1 MSFYTSL
8 TGLNAAQS
16 QLGITSNNVANVGT
30 VGFKKSRAEF
40 GDIFATSPL
49 ENASSAIGQGVLLKE
64 VKQQFSQ
71 GNIEFSSNSL
81 DLAISGQGFFAL
93 KPNLTSNQT
102 VYTRAGSFSV
112 NNDRYVVDSAGQYL
126 QVFPV
131 NEDGSVIA
139 TGLESSKSLQLP
151 STAGL
156 PQPSSMIE
164 LGLNLPADAEI
175 IPQQAKYSDDNP
187 YEFDRNDTETF
198 NKSTSITL
206 YDSLGNPHIATVY
219 YIKTGSATEEE
230 PTNKWDTKIFIGDEE
245 MKPSLIP
252 GKNDK
257 GETLYMNKFG
267 QTSTDP
273 ASIDPT
279 FNASA
284 AHPLYYNDDQSEQV
298 PSEPA
303 SFTGGY
309 MTRASV
315 GHDFGSTDSNPV
327 TVGTGAGEF
336 TGTNF
341 VSVSVDGSEYQQ
353 ISIPNGDYTGTEL
366 AAEMTRQLNSVFGDE
381 RAYTLSSNQTV
392 TIELQDKNGNDINKD
407 ADGPGS
413 TPDINVTIPSG
424 NYDRESLVA
433 QVQAQ
438 IDATKYYTAT
448 NKADYTAALA
458 TWTTNRDAYLAANA
472 GSTEQDFID
481 AGNAKPTLDDFSTA
495 LDIEVGYD
503 LTTRSLTFAS
513 NDGSYDS
520 IKVSS
525 SSSDLGL
532 DSATAGFSA
541 AGEVFQ
547 GEQIVP
553 QGELNLDA
561 KEQRT
566 GIVVTYQKDA
576 HKFVFQS
583 GTTGEDSSIAVGI
596 PDGNGNMTGG
606 ASDLLGI
613 GASYATEY
621 VESAGTGLPSS
632 AGYAVGSKAGID
644 ITGTFGVTS
653 NDNVVNVTIDGID
666 GAVEIPT
673 GSYTGHTFA
682 AALQERINLI
692 EHADGREVNNVTVS
706 FDAANQAFTITS
718 GTVGT
723 ESSVNINGHSNWGF
737 DDTTQVRGD
746 VPEVTVIQQARDA
759 EGNLLYIDRDGNETT
774 VKPESEPAW
783 TPIYLDKGELTFD
796 TFGKLIS
803 PKEGVKY
810 SPFDPSNGSDLLNLT
825 VDYGKFS
832 TQYSSPFSVLSL
844 SQDGYPSGQL
854 DGLDIDSAGVVRA
867 NYTNG
872 TQVALGK
879 LMMANFANPNGLKQI
894 GNANFVAT
902 TNSGTPSLGE
912 AGSDGFGTVQ
922 GGALERANVDLTEEL
937 VNLITAQRNFQ
948 ANAKAI
954 ETSSSLTQTII
965 NIRG

>member
-112 NNDRYVVDSAGQYL
+112 NNDRYVVDSKGQYL
-126 QVFPV
+126 QTFPV

-139 TGLESSKSLQLP
+139 TGLTSAKSLQLP

-156 PQPSSMIE
+156 PQPSSKIE

-175 IPQQAKYSDDNP
+175 IPQQTQYDQDNP
-187 YEFDRNDTETF
+187 YEFDRNDTGTF
-198 NKSTSITL
+198 NKSTSITV

-219 YIKTGSATEEE
+219 YVKTSSATEHD
-230 PTNKWDTKIFIGDEE
+230 PTNKWDTKIYIGDEE

-252 GKNDK
+252 AKNDK
-257 GETLYMNKFG
+257 SETLYMNKFG
-267 QTSTDP
+267 QVSTDP
-273 ASIDPT
+273 ASVDPT

-284 AHPLYYNDDQSEQV
+284 AHPLYYNDDQQQNV

-303 SFTGGY
+303 IFSGGF
-309 MTRASV
+309 MTRANV
-315 GHDFGSTDSNPV
+315 GHDFGSTDSNKV
-327 TVGTGAGEF
+327 TIGTSNGDFSGS
-336 TGTNF
+336 NF
-341 VSVSVDGSEYQQ
+341 VSVSVDGSAFQ
-353 ISIPNGDYTGTEL
+353 SITIPEADYTGTEL
-366 AAEMTRQLNSVFGDE
+366 AAEMTRQLNSAFGDE
-381 RAYTLSSNQTV
+381 QGYLLGANQTI
-392 TIELQDKNGNDINKD
+392 TLELQDKNGNDINKD
-407 ADGPGS
+407 ADGANQ
-413 TPDINVTIPSG
+413 TPDIDIVIPANTYS
-424 NYDRESLVA
+424 REDLVS

-438 IDATKYYTAT
+438 IDAATYYTAQ
-448 NKADYTAALA
+448 
-458 TWTTNRDAYLAANA
+458 
-472 GSTEQDFID
+472 STSSSPI
-481 AGNAKPTLDDFSTA
+481 A
-495 LDIEVGYD
+495 LDVTVGYD
-503 LTTRSLTFAS
+503 LTSRSLTFSS
-513 NDGSYDS
+513 NDSTFNK
-520 IKVSS
+520 IKASS
-525 SSSDLGL
+525 STSDLGL
-532 DSATAGFSA
+532 DSLTAGFSE
-541 AGEVFQ
+541 AGEAFVGDQ
-547 GEQIVP
+547 VVP
-553 QGELNLDA
+553 QGDELLDP

-566 GIVVTYQKDA
+566 GILVKYEKDS
-576 HKFVFQS
+576 HKFTFQS
-583 GTTGEDSSIAVGI
+583 GTTGESSQIDVKLSSY
-596 PDGNGNMTGG
+596 GG
-606 ASDLLGI
+606 GTDNHLLGI
-613 GASYATEY
+613 GDTYQTEY
-621 VESAGTGLPSS
+621 ISSQGTGLPST
-632 AGYAVGSKAGID
+632 AGTATGSKAGVD
-644 ITGTFGVTS
+644 ITGTFAVTQ

-666 GAVEIPT
+666 GRVEVPP

-682 AALQERINLI
+682 AAMEDRINLI
-692 EHADGREVNNVTVS
+692 QHADGREVNGVNVVFNSEAQT
-706 FDAANQAFTITS
+706 FTITS

-737 DDTTQVRGD
+737 DATEQTRGT
-746 VPEVTVIQQARDA
+746 VPEVTVVQQARDA
-759 EGNLLYIDRDGNETT
+759 EGNLLYIDREGNETT
-774 VKPESEPAW
+774 VKPDATPQW
-783 TPIYLDKGELTFD
+783 TPIYLDKGELTYD

-803 PKEGVKY
+803 PKEGVQY

-832 TQYSSPFSVLSL
+832 TQYSAPFSVLSL

-912 AGSDGFGTVQ
+912 AGADGFGSIQ

>member
-112 NNDRYVVDSAGQYL
+112 NNDRYVVDSKGQYL
-126 QVFPV
+126 QTFPV

-139 TGLESSKSLQLP
+139 TGLTSAKSLQLP

-156 PQPSSMIE
+156 PQPSSKIE

-175 IPQQAKYSDDNP
+175 IPQQTQYDQDNP
-187 YEFDRNDTETF
+187 YEFDRNDTGTF
-198 NKSTSITL
+198 NKSTSITV

-219 YIKTGSATEEE
+219 YVKTSSATEHD
-230 PTNKWDTKIFIGDEE
+230 PTNKWDTKIYIGDEE

-252 GKNDK
+252 AKNDK
-257 GETLYMNKFG
+257 SETLYMNKFG
-267 QTSTDP
+267 QVSTDP
-273 ASIDPT
+273 ASVDPT

-284 AHPLYYNDDQSEQV
+284 AHPLYYNDDQQQNV

-303 SFTGGY
+303 IFSGGF
-309 MTRASV
+309 MTRANV
-315 GHDFGSTDSNPV
+315 GHDFGSTDSNKV
-327 TVGTGAGEF
+327 TIGTG
-336 TGTNF
+336 TGNFDGSNF
-341 VSVSVDGSEYQQ
+341 VSVSVDGSAFQ
-353 ISIPNGDYTGTEL
+353 SITIPQADYTGTEL
-366 AAEMTRQLNSVFGDE
+366 AAEMTRQLNSAFGDE
-381 RAYTLSSNQTV
+381 QGYLLGANQTI
-392 TIELQDKNGNDINKD
+392 TLELQDKNGNDINKD
-407 ADGPGS
+407 ADGANQ
-413 TPDINVTIPSG
+413 TPDIDIVIPANTYS
-424 NYDRESLVA
+424 REDLVS

-438 IDATKYYTAT
+438 IDAATYYTAQ
-448 NKADYTAALA
+448 
-458 TWTTNRDAYLAANA
+458 
-472 GSTEQDFID
+472 STSSSPI
-481 AGNAKPTLDDFSTA
+481 A
-495 LDIEVGYD
+495 LDVTVGYD
-503 LTTRSLTFAS
+503 LTSRSLTFSS
-513 NDGSYDS
+513 NDSTFNK
-520 IKVSS
+520 IKASS
-525 SSSDLGL
+525 STSDLGL
-532 DSATAGFSA
+532 DSLTAGFSE
-541 AGEVFQ
+541 AGEAFVGDQ
-547 GEQIVP
+547 VVP
-553 QGELNLDA
+553 QGDELLDP

-566 GIVVTYQKDA
+566 GILVKYEKDS
-576 HKFVFQS
+576 HKFTFQS
-583 GTTGEDSSIAVGI
+583 GTTGELSQIDVKLSSY
-596 PDGNGNMTGG
+596 GG
-606 ASDLLGI
+606 GTDNHLLGI
-613 GASYATEY
+613 GDTYQTEY
-621 VESAGTGLPSS
+621 ISSQGTGLPST
-632 AGYAVGSKAGID
+632 AGTATGSKAGVD
-644 ITGTFGVTS
+644 ITGTFAVTQ

-666 GAVEIPT
+666 GRVEVPP

-682 AALQERINLI
+682 AAMEDRINLI
-692 EHADGREVNNVTVS
+692 QHADGREVNGVNVVFNSEAQT
-706 FDAANQAFTITS
+706 FTITS

-737 DDTTQVRGD
+737 DATEQTRGT
-746 VPEVTVIQQARDA
+746 VPEVTVVQQARDA
-759 EGNLLYIDRDGNETT
+759 EGNLLYIDREGNETT
-774 VKPESEPAW
+774 VKPDATPQW
-783 TPIYLDKGELTFD
+783 TPIYLDKGELTYD

-803 PKEGVKY
+803 PKEGVQY

-832 TQYSSPFSVLSL
+832 TQYSAPFSVLSL

-912 AGSDGFGTVQ
+912 AGADGFGSIQ

>member
-175 IPQQAKYSDDNP
+175 IPQQTQYSDDNP

-219 YIKTGSATEEE
+219 YIKTGSATEAE

-252 GKNDK
+252 AKNDK

-279 FNASA
+279 FNPDA
-284 AHPLYYNDDQSEQV
+284 AHPLYYNDDQSQKV

-327 TVGTGAGEF
+327 TIGTGTGEF
-336 TGTNF
+336 DGADF
-341 VSVSVDGSEYQQ
+341 VSVSVDGSEYQK

-381 RAYTLSSNQTV
+381 RAYTIPQQTV
-392 TIELQDKNGNDINKD
+392 TVELQDKNGNDINKD
-407 ADGPGS
+407 ADGAGS
-413 TPDINVTIPSG
+413 TPDINVTIPAG
-424 NYDRESLVA
+424 DYTRETLV
-433 QVQAQ
+433 QKVQDQ
-438 IDATKYYTAT
+438 IDAATYYTD
-448 NKADYTAALA
+448 NNDIPG
-458 TWTTNRDAYLAANA
+458 TTK
-472 GSTEQDFID
+472 S
-481 AGNAKPTLDDFSTA
+481 
-495 LDIEVGYD
+495 LDITVGYD
-503 LTTRSLTFAS
+503 LTTRSLTFNS
-513 NDGSYDS
+513 NDGTYDS

-525 SSSDLGL
+525 STSDLGL

-566 GIVVTYQKDA
+566 GIVVKYLKDA
-576 HKFVFQS
+576 HKFTFQS
-583 GTTGEDSSIAVGI
+583 GTTGEASSIMVGI
-596 PDGNGNMTGG
+596 PDGANMTGG
-606 ASDLLGI
+606 SSDLLGI

-621 VESAGTGLPSS
+621 AQEAGTGLSSS

-666 GAVEIPT
+666 GRVEVPP

-692 EHADGREVNNVTVS
+692 EHADGREVNNVKVA
-706 FDAANQAFTITS
+706 FDANAQTFKITS

-759 EGNLLYIDRDGNETT
+759 EGNLLYIDRDGKETT
-774 VKPESEPAW
+774 VKPDSTPAW